1 MKQSLFPLLLY
12 KSLSKRRARSAVT
25 LAALLLGACLV
36 GALLSVSMDIG
47 RKAGTQLQ
55 AYGANLLLLPRGG
68 ALAAQGDSGS
78 YLAETELNTLESH
91 QGAGSLYFAP
101 YLYGIVE
108 ASGQKIVLGGT
119 RLQVASPLASW
130 WKVEGTWPDPAE
142 PGTALAGV
150 AAARALGISPGD
162 TISVRYGTSTLPL
175 RISGILETGGSEDS
189 QLLTHLPA
197 VQKLLGKE
205 GAVGLVQVRAQ
216 AGTALEPLARQLE
229 EQVSSSEARIVG
241 QVAHAEEQVLGKVQ
255 LLMALVAALV
265 LLASSLSVSST
276 LATAVLERTREIGLM
291 KALGASDGSIAA
303 LLLAEVL
310 VLGLLGGL
318 MGYGLGLGLA
328 QVIGYSVFDSAI
340 SPQPEALALTLSLAL
355 AVALTCCV
363 IPLRRALAVEPAIIL
378 KGE

>member
-1 MKQSLFPLLLY
+1 MKRSLFGLLLY
-12 KSLSKRRARSAVT
+12 KSLSQRRARSAVT

-229 EQVSSSEARIVG
+229 EQV
-241 QVAHAEEQVLGKVQ
+241 LGKVQ